1 MSIKNIF
8 ISFFHLVRSDRWSS
22 REMFPFF
29 KKNLPPKKSDAT
41 RCKNKSRDFP
51 EMLAFFPDALL
62 PNFHFGNQ
70 HLEDNKTIESY
81 NIKEESSLVLSFSLN
96 SAPGKIFS
104 LPT

>member
-1 MSIKNIF
+1 
-8 ISFFHLVRSDRWSS
+8 
-22 REMFPFF
+22 
-29 KKNLPPKKSDAT
+29 
-41 RCKNKSRDFP
+41 
-51 EMLAFFPDALL
+51 MLAFFPDALL

-81 NIKEESSLVLSFSLN
+81 NIKEESSLVLSFSQN